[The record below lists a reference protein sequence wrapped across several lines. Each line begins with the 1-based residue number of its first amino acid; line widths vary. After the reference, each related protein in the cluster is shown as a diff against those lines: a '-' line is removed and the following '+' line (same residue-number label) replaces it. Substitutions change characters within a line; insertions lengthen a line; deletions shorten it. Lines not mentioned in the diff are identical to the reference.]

1 MAFGFFGKV
10 PQKGDYLAINLPPA
24 VLGPLETWLSDAVSA
39 SRRDLGVRWQE
50 LYLVAPIWRFWLP
63 PAVLGLACTGAIVSS
78 VDSGGRYFPATI
90 VFAAPRSRS
99 IAPPPDWDSAPWYEA
114 LDARLL
120 TILAEQDDHYLD
132 HLLSGL
138 VAPAVGSGVHGTQSR
153 WWRGSPGSDDHEL
166 ILADG
171 MPSPATYAHML
182 GG

>member
-138 VAPAVGSGVHGTQSR
+138 VAPAVGSGVHGKQSR

-171 MPSPATYAHML
+171 MLSPATYAHML

>member
-24 VLGPLETWLSDAVSA
+24 VLGPLETWLAEAVSA
-39 SRRDLGVRWQE
+39 SRRDLDVRWHE

-90 VFAAPRSRS
+90 LFAAPKSRS
-99 IAPPPDWDSAPWYEA
+99 IAPPPDWDSEPWYGA

-120 TILAEQDDHYLD
+120 KVLAEHDDRYLE
-132 HLLSGL
+132 HLLTGL
-138 VAPAVGSGVHGTQSR
+138 MAPAAGSGVHGRQSR
-153 WWRGSPGSDDHEL
+153 WWRGSPGGDDFEL
-166 ILADG
+166 ILTDG
-171 MPSPATYAHML
+171 LPPPATYAEML
-182 GG
+182 GR

>member
-1 MAFGFFGKV
+1 MTFGFFGKV

-24 VLGPLETWLSDAVSA
+24 VLGPLETWLADAVSS
-39 SRRDLGVRWQE
+39 SRRDLGARWQE

-90 VFAAPRSRS
+90 VFTAPRSRS
-99 IAPPPDWDSAPWYEA
+99 IAPPPDWDSEPWYGA

-120 TILAEQDDHYLD
+120 NVLAEHDDRYIE

-138 VAPAVGSGVHGTQSR
+138 TAPAAGSAVHGKQSR
-153 WWRGSPGSDDHEL
+153 WWRGAPDSDDFEL
-166 ILADG
+166 MLADG
-171 MPSPATYAHML
+171 LPSPATYTHML